1 MDTIAYDHWF
11 TPAELI
17 ALTDRVGAQLAET
30 CDIRSQIGKPYREAW
45 IAARFAAMRG
55 AQAVRLIGEK
65 HWQTPDFAIHL
76 DNRTL
81 LFENT
86 EADDPTRQ
94 RNRDYL
100 DACHLFLSQADY
112 AVLGPGPVAPE
123 LYAQEI
129 ARLVAKK
136 CAKHYARCDGLV
148 LLSHAAWIAGMPTPP
163 QSWWEAA
170 CAEAQTHFPE
180 VWIFHDRAFQRLFVE
195 AQTPVSVPPTDT
207 AATLPPTQTSSPS
220 RLT

>member
-11 TPAELI
+11 TPADLI
-17 ALTDRVGAQLAET
+17 ALTDRVGAQLAGT

-45 IAARFAAMRG
+45 IAARFAARRG
-55 AQAVRLIGEK
+55 AQAVRLISEK
-65 HWQTPDFAIHL
+65 RWQTPDFAIHL
-76 DNRTL
+76 DNRYL
-81 LFENT
+81 LFEST

-94 RNRDYL
+94 RNQDYL

-112 AVLGPGPVAPE
+112 AVLGPGPVAPD
-123 LYAQEI
+123 LYAEEI

-148 LLSHAAWIAGMPTPP
+148 LISRRLDRGAHPATALGGKRPAQRRRATSPKSGSSMTAPFSAFRGGSDARQRPP
-163 QSWWEAA
+163 S
-170 CAEAQTHFPE
+170 
-180 VWIFHDRAFQRLFVE
+180 
-195 AQTPVSVPPTDT
+195 DT
-207 AATLPPTQTSSPS
+207 ATTLPPTQTSSPS

>member
-11 TPAELI
+11 TPADLI

-45 IAARFAAMRG
+45 IAARFAATRG
-55 AQAVRLIGEK
+55 AQAVRLISEK
-65 HWQTPDFAIHL
+65 RWQTPDFAIHL
-76 DNRTL
+76 DNRYL
-81 LFENT
+81 LFEST

-94 RNRDYL
+94 RNQDYL

-112 AVLGPGPVAPE
+112 AVLGPGPVAPD
-123 LYAQEI
+123 LYAEEI

-148 LLSHAAWIAGMPTPP
+148 LISHAGWVAGLTPP
-163 QSWWEAA
+163 RAWWKRPAPRRRTTSPKSGSSTTAPFSAFSRRLRRPSA
-170 CAEAQTHFPE
+170 CPPA
-180 VWIFHDRAFQRLFVE
+180 
-195 AQTPVSVPPTDT
+195 TPPP
-207 AATLPPTQTSSPS
+207 PCRRPRRHRPHG
-220 RLT
+220 

>member
-11 TPAELI
+11 TPADLI

-45 IAARFAAMRG
+45 IAARFAATRG
-55 AQAVRLIGEK
+55 AQAVRLISEK
-65 HWQTPDFAIHL
+65 RWQTPDFAIHL
-76 DNRTL
+76 DNRYL
-81 LFENT
+81 LFEST

-94 RNRDYL
+94 RNQDYL

-112 AVLGPGPVAPE
+112 AVLGPGPVAPD
-123 LYAQEI
+123 LYAEEI

-148 LLSHAAWIAGMPTPP
+148 LISHAGWVAGLTPP
-163 QSWWEAA
+163 
-170 CAEAQTHFPE
+170 P
-180 VWIFHDRAFQRLFVE
+180 RAGGSGLRRGAGPLPRSLGLPRPRLSAPFRGGSDARQR
-195 AQTPVSVPPTDT
+195 APSDT